1 MKSIKEHRWCW
12 QPYWSNHVFGIVGHS
27 TLFRK
32 TSSLKSIKADETKRN
47 IVKERM
53 TLQPDLCSFVWSLSF
68 NIWVPHNSRGNQTHH
83 YNVAEVCRRTWEKN
97 RSYSR
102 TQLMLN
108 APNHKINIGWWTEIL
123 LCFFFFFLS
132 SFPGDID
139 LIGEPALGDT
149 EVTRG
154 RKKKQTNRWATF
166 VPFFT
171 AELGRWRSEDT
182 LLRNCKKPWFCF
194 KCSKLGTVSKSH
206 CLSENR
212 ITKKKTEQHFGNM
225 YQTTLQFFKSN
236 QNSHLFT

>member
-1 MKSIKEHRWCW
+1 MNGNI
-12 QPYWSNHVFGIVGHS
+12 
-27 TLFRK
+27 TL
-32 TSSLKSIKADETKRN
+32 
-47 IVKERM
+47 
-53 TLQPDLCSFVWSLSF
+53 
-68 NIWVPHNSRGNQTHH
+68 
-83 YNVAEVCRRTWEKN
+83 
-97 RSYSR
+97 
-102 TQLMLN
+102 
-108 APNHKINIGWWTEIL
+108 
-123 LCFFFFFLS
+123 FFFFFLS

-212 ITKKKTEQHFGNM
+212 ITKKKNRTAFWKHVSNYTAILQVKSKFTPFYIKDLCSNHNVLCATYGEKYNIICIFIYTQVVKKKEQKR
-225 YQTTLQFFKSN
+225 KSN
-236 QNSHLFT
+236 LIAHCYIDCF